1 MGNRELLVRCH
12 WLEDAPEPFTIRTDH
27 KNLAYLHEAKCLNS
41 RQTRW
46 ALFLG
51 RFDFI
56 VTYQQGSRNTKPD
69 ALSRQLVA
77 SSPDCSPQP
86 ILPPAF
92 IVGAATW
99 RIEERVRKAQR
110 SVQIQEGLYQT
121 PCSSQRL
128 PAPRFNPWPRPH
140 PAPVTPEVLV
150 AVRDP

>member
-1 MGNRELLVRCH
+1 MLALQEWCH
-12 WLEDAPEPFTIRTDH
+12 WLEDAPELFTIQTNH
-27 KNLAYLHEAKCLNS
+27 KNLAYLHKAKCLNS

-46 ALFLG
+46 ALFFG

-69 ALSRQLVA
+69 ALSRQLEA
-77 SSPDCSPQP
+77 SSPDRAPQP

-110 SVQIQEGLYQT
+110 SVQIQKGLHQT
-121 PCSSQRL
+121 TCSSQRL
-128 PAPRFNPWPRPH
+128 PVPRFNSGGTPPSWH
-140 PAPVTPEVLV
+140 ANLASPAPCT
-150 AVRDP
+150 